1 MSWYW
6 RSPDASGARRLPPNC
21 RRTSPVVPFGSF
33 DRTRTN
39 PRGMY
44 SFGVSDRSASENP
57 TLSSLESDDD
67 SDDRSDR
74 SDWLS
79 IDVLLECDSMTAM
92 IWSPTPSL
100 GESDVLR
107 LFRNVR

>member
-1 MSWYW
+1 M
-6 RSPDASGARRLPPNC
+6 
-21 RRTSPVVPFGSF
+21 PFGSV

-44 SFGVSDRSASENP
+44 VFGVSDRSASENP
-57 TLSSLESDDD
+57 SLSSFESDDD
-67 SDDRSDR
+67 SDDRSDS

-79 IDVLLECDSMTAM
+79 IDLLLERDSMTAM

-107 LFRNVR
+107 LFRKVT